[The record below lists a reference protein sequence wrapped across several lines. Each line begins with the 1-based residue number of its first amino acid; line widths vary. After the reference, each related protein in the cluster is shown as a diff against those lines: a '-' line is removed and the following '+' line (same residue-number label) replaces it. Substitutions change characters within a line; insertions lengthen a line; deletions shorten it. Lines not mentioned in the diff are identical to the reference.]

1 MVNADGSFTYTPDAD
16 YHGPDS
22 FTYTLT
28 DADGDVSTATALLT
42 VNPIDDLPVAVDDT
56 FLTDEDSALTG
67 QTLAPN
73 DTPSGDGGN
82 TWALA
87 TGPSHGSVV
96 VNADGSFTY
105 TPDAD
110 YHGPDSFT
118 YTLTDADGDVSTAT
132 ALLTV
137 NPIDDLPVAVDDTFL
152 TDEDSALTGQTLA
165 PNDTPSGDGGNTWA
179 LATGP
184 SHGSVVVNAD
194 GSFTYTPD
202 ADYHGPD
209 SFTYTLTDADGDVS
223 TATAL
228 LTVNP
233 IDDLPVAVDDT
244 FLTDEDSALTGQTL
258 ATNDTPS
265 GDGGNTWA
273 LATGPSHGS
282 VVVNADGSFTYTPD
296 ADYHGPDSFTYTLTD
311 ADGDV
316 STATALPEPVNP
328 IDDLPVAVDDTFL
341 TNEDSAL
348 TTDPGPNDTPRGMA
362 ATPGHS
368 PPDPATAA
376 WWSTRTAASSTPRA
390 RTTTAPTASPT
401 PLTDADGDVSTATAL
416 LTVNP
421 IDDLPVAVDDTFLTD
436 EDSALTGQTL
446 APTTPSG
453 DGGNTWALATGPS
466 HGSVVVNADGSFTYT
481 PDADYHGPDSFT
493 YTLTDADGDV
503 STATITITVTA
514 AELTGLPPD
523 FNQPESLLAGLRL
536 GPLAFQPGTRVN
548 DSMRQPIP
556 FQPAAFV
563 TSAVEASQLE
573 RAFNDPEGNGTDI
586 AAVSPYETR
595 LTSETRELGFVPA
608 VFVQSSVRQS
618 QADAHFLDLR
628 VSGRQGV
635 VKLSSDERLPSF
647 SLFQAPP
654 LGQTIE
660 EIRREER
667 EQRDRRS
674 SGDERIA
681 AIREQ
686 AAPAIALTVA
696 SPVAAGVIGRT
707 VATRA
712 FSEQLRDASARLR
725 PLADIRSLQHL
736 HKSST

>member
-73 DTPSGDGGN
+73 D
-82 TWALA
+82 
-87 TGPSHGSVV
+87 
-96 VNADGSFTY
+96 
-105 TPDAD
+105 
-110 YHGPDSFT
+110 
-118 YTLTDADGDVSTAT
+118 
-132 ALLTV
+132 
-137 NPIDDLPVAVDDTFL
+137 
-152 TDEDSALTGQTLA
+152 
-165 PNDTPSGDGGNTWA
+165 
-179 LATGP
+179 
-184 SHGSVVVNAD
+184 
-194 GSFTYTPD
+194 
-202 ADYHGPD
+202 
-209 SFTYTLTDADGDVS
+209 
-223 TATAL
+223 
-228 LTVNP
+228 
-233 IDDLPVAVDDT
+233 
-244 FLTDEDSALTGQTL
+244 
-258 ATNDTPS
+258 
-265 GDGGNTWA
+265 
-273 LATGPSHGS
+273 
-282 VVVNADGSFTYTPD
+282 
-296 ADYHGPDSFTYTLTD
+296 
-311 ADGDV
+311 
-316 STATALPEPVNP
+316 
-328 IDDLPVAVDDTFL
+328 
-341 TNEDSAL
+341 
-348 TTDPGPNDTPRGMA
+348 
-362 ATPGHS
+362 
-368 PPDPATAA
+368 
-376 WWSTRTAASSTPRA
+376 
-390 RTTTAPTASPT
+390 
-401 PLTDADGDVSTATAL
+401 
-416 LTVNP
+416 
-421 IDDLPVAVDDTFLTD
+421 
-436 EDSALTGQTL
+436 
-446 APTTPSG
+446 TPSG

-635 VKLSSDERLPSF
+635 VKLSSDERLPSL

-660 EIRREER
+660 EIREER